1 MLKYKV
7 LLALALV
14 ALAAFAAAQ
23 TLGSRSLTGNEVVQ
37 VAVGGPGGTSIFV
50 PTAQL
55 RGGSNPVTTAQTTGT
70 LSPVLTNA
78 VGLLVSTAASTSVT
92 VQLPPQPYDGQAFV
106 WVTGSAGAFTAGT
119 LATAD
124 GSTIQGSTAAGTLA
138 AGASVQYVYVLSTNT
153 WYKAR

>member
-106 WVTGSAGAFTAGT
+106 WVNGSAGAFTAGT

-124 GSTIQGSTAAGTLA
+124 GSAIQGSTAAGTLA